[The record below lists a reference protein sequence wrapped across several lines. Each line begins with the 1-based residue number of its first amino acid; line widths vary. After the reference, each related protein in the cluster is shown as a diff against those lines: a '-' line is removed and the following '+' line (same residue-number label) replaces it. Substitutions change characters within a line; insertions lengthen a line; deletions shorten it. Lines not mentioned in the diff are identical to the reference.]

1 MYNTSSKKFPAYKF
15 KIYLVMLLLEAVDTV
30 KIERYINLNKINN
43 KNNYIIKENLHGK

>member
-1 MYNTSSKKFPAYKF
+1 MFKKYSTYKF
-15 KIYLVMLLLEAVDTV
+15 QIYLVILLLEAVDTV